1 MLLLA
6 LDTSTSAITSAL
18 YDGSALSVRRRI
30 DVRGHAEWLSSQVA
44 ELLAEAGRRPGE
56 VTHVVAGEGPGPF
69 TGLRVGLVTA
79 ETFAFATGARY
90 AGVCSLDALAFAA
103 VRSGAVGPGRFVV
116 ATDAR
121 RKEVYWAQYEAGPGD
136 PVPVRRSE
144 PGVSTP
150 GDLPDEVR
158 ALPCVGRGASLYP
171 ESLPH
176 AAGPLDVDAGELALL
191 AAELLEQGRLDLRE
205 RAQPLYLRRPDAV
218 PSVPPAPS
226 VPSTPSASSVSSG
239 APGGTRV

>member
-18 YDGSALSVRRRI
+18 YDGSTLLVRSRI

-44 ELLAEAGRRPGE
+44 ELLSEAGRRPDE

-79 ETFAFATGARY
+79 ETFAFATGAQY

-103 VRSGAVGPGRFVV
+103 VRAGAVGPGRFVV

-121 RKEVYWAQYEAGPGD
+121 RKEVYWAEYEARSRGGQD
-136 PVPVRRSE
+136 GSVPLRRSE
-144 PGVSTP
+144 PAVTRP
-150 GDLPDEVR
+150 EDLPDEVR
-158 ALPCVGRGASLYP
+158 GLPCVGRGASLYP
-171 ESLPH
+171 EGLPH

-218 PSVPPAPS
+218 PSVPSAPAQPAQ
-226 VPSTPSASSVSSG
+226 PA
-239 APGGTRV
+239 AGTQV